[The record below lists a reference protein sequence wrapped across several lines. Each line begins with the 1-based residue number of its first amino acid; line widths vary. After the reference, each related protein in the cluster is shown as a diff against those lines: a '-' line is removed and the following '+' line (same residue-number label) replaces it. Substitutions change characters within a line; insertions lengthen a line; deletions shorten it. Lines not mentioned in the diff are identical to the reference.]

1 MRYSKGIVTARSNA
15 AAERIG
21 PAPMIELMAGSVSVA
36 EGRLPTDWLSRER
49 EGRVELRGEWWVTG
63 LPTAGRGAEVTRFRI
78 SGRGEWLDGSV
89 SLPNQGGDATMR
101 DVTIAQDQ
109 RCRVDAFQ
117 IVAGNRG

>member
-1 MRYSKGIVTARSNA
+1 MSALALRQFCGFTAEQASFAETTRRFA
-15 AAERIG
+15 ADVL
-21 PAPMIELMAGSVSVA
+21 APGYK
-36 EGRLPTDWLSRER
+36 TRER

-63 LPTAGRGAEVTRFRI
+63 LPAAGRGAEVTRFRI
-78 SGRGEWLDGSV
+78 SGRGEWLVGSV

-101 DVTIAQDQ
+101 ELTIEDGQ